1 MAKGLKGL
9 LNFITGHVNPNAVES
24 SYLRDPTLKTREDL
38 GREMIDPTS
47 QYYRQQR
54 DLNMQDAMDMG
65 ASQSFLGTRNAMRM
79 GGSQA
84 IAGQVGQAGTR
95 NMVQDALRSSSQEFG
110 RGQAMGAGLLSGVSG
125 QYQRAGAARANQMID
140 NAANKGAFA
149 QSMIGLA
156 GGMVGD
162 YFGAK
167 WQGKFNPRAGAGNVD
182 PLSLGGAVKQ
192 GITSG
197 VKQAATS
204 ATSNAVTN
212 MIAPPSPPPRPTMA
226 IQDEAVE
233 MAPDQDMTAFN
244 NQMANDT
251 SMYMPIRYNP
261 QNVPAIPHSAI
272 QTGPSN
278 LLNNWNDPF
287 NSMQSTVQD
296 NTYYN
301 PYSSNYY
308 DPRNER

>member
-140 NAANKGAFA
+140 NAANRGQFA
-149 QSMIGLA
+149 QSMIGMA

-162 YFGAK
+162 YLGAK
-167 WQGKFNPRAGAGNVD
+167 WQNKFNPLESAQTASQPDFGPA
-182 PLSLGGAVKQ
+182 PSLFSGQGLGSRVMAMGEQMVQPAVEDAFQ
-192 GITSG
+192 NISSSWRLNPWSQPGP
-197 VKQAATS
+197 VNQLQAAPEDAYS
-204 ATSNAVTN
+204 VSDL
-212 MIAPPSPPPRPTMA
+212 S
-226 IQDEAVE
+226 QL
-233 MAPDQDMTAFN
+233 
-244 NQMANDT
+244 
-251 SMYMPIRYNP
+251 
-261 QNVPAIPHSAI
+261 
-272 QTGPSN
+272 G
-278 LLNNWNDPF
+278 
-287 NSMQSTVQD
+287 
-296 NTYYN
+296 
-301 PYSSNYY
+301 PYSSSLALNRHSPEQQAANKRRAMMY
-308 DPRNER
+308 RNNSPSNR